1 MTTKSERTEIEL
13 IKQEQSYMNKK
24 IDNIESMMKDF
35 INSADEKYASKKVE
49 NVMWAVIW
57 FFAIGLWGG
66 LITLLI
72 K

>member
-24 IDNIESMMKDF
+24 IDNIESMMKGF

>member
-24 IDNIESMMKDF
+24 IDNIESMMKGF

-49 NVMWAVIW
+49 NVMWAVI
-57 FFAIGLWGG
+57 
-66 LITLLI
+66 
-72 K
+72 